1 MILASFTFLLLA
13 AAVNPAQSQDINIS
27 GNDVFMTCPEG
38 EDGLVTWSKD
48 GSEIEKTGNQ
58 IFEVKDQQGPRT
70 VEGLFSCE
78 YKKPGVEKITKHMFY
93 LNVKVCDNC
102 YELSGL
108 MAWGTILGDVL
119 VTGGVI
125 LIVYIFA
132 TKNSGG
138 TQQRASNSRSLNPP
152 RPPNPDYEAL
162 DPKMRSNAVYAGL
175 NK

>member
-13 AAVNPAQSQDINIS
+13 AAVNPAQSQEITKDSVIL
-27 GNDVFMTCPEG
+27 TCPEG
-38 EDGLVTWSKD
+38 QDGTVEWYKNKV
-48 GSEIEKTGNQ
+48 KTS
-58 IFEVKDQQGPRT
+58 IHSLTYEVKAEQGT
-70 VEGLFSCE
+70 VTGFYRCE
-78 YKKPGVEKITKHMFY
+78 HGNVKHVFY